1 MATYGLN
8 SFGFLRPSL
17 TEIVE
22 QRKQAYRDL
31 FGSNINT
38 NDNSVID
45 KIVSIEA
52 DRENQVWMQMQEVYD
67 SQTYQGAEGKYL
79 DDLFSRRGIYRN
91 GLTKATGS
99 VEMVLNNTV
108 PYNTTYSSGT
118 YKVNSTFICRKMC

>member
-67 SQTYQGAEGKYL
+67 SQTYQGVGGKYGVMWIVETTSTMTASSCGVL
-79 DDLFSRRGIYRN
+79 SAGLFLWSDI
-91 GLTKATGS
+91 
-99 VEMVLNNTV
+99 
-108 PYNTTYSSGT
+108 
-118 YKVNSTFICRKMC
+118 